1 MLGNYFYNEVF
12 RKTVIAFG
20 TLFNNIEI
28 RRKNG
33 SVVEAMKIPLSYG
46 SQQKWLARIRQI
58 GTSQDPTRKSTAI
71 TLPRMAFEMTSISY
85 DASRKVSPTQQI
97 RSQDGK
103 NTYMPVPYNIGFS
116 LAILSKNQDDAL
128 QIVEQIL
135 PYFQPFFSIT
145 VNVLPEIGEKKD
157 FPVVLNDLDYKD
169 EYEGDFEERRT
180 LIYTLSFTV
189 KTYVYGPVVDLSGKE
204 IKKAIVDTYTTV
216 DTTAAREL
224 RYTVE
229 PDPITA
235 KWTDDFGFDDSFTEY
250 TDGKQWNPVTG
261 QDEPV

>member
-1 MLGNYFYNEVF
+1 MLGTYFYNEVF

-28 RRKNG
+28 RRSNNG
-33 SVVEAMKIPLSYG
+33 VVEALKVPLGYG
-46 SQQKWLARIRQI
+46 NQQKWLARIRQI
-58 GTSQDPTRKSTAI
+58 GNLQDSKKSAAI
-71 TLPRMAFEMTSISY
+71 TLPRMAFEMTTISY
-85 DASRKVSPTQQI
+85 DPSRKVSPTQQI
-97 RSQDGK
+97 RGADGK
-103 NTYMPVPYNIGFS
+103 TAYMPVPYNIGFQ
-116 LAILSKNQDDAL
+116 LSVITKNQDDAL

-157 FPVVLNDLDYKD
+157 FPVVLNDVDYKD
-169 EYEGDFEERRT
+169 EYEGDYEERRT

-189 KTYVYGPVVDLSGKE
+189 KTYVYGPVTDNSGKE
-204 IKKAIVDTYTTV
+204 IRKAIVDTYSTMNV
-216 DTTAAREL
+216 EAAREL

-229 PDPITA
+229 PDPSTA
-235 KWTDDFGFDDSFTEY
+235 DWNDEFGFDELFTEY
-250 TDGKQWNPVTG
+250 SDGQKWNPVTG